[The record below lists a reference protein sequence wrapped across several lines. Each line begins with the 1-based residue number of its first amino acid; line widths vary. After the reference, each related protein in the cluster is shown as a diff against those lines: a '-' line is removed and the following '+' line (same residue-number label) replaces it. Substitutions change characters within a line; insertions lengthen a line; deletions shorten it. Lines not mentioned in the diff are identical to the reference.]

1 LNEHDAA
8 DPLIGRTIGDAYVV
22 QQLVGVGGM
31 GRVYRAEQRA
41 LSRVVAIKVVHRHL
55 LGDRDSI
62 SRFYTEARAASS
74 LNHPNSVSVF
84 DFGRTDDG
92 VMYLVM
98 EYLRGKDLARIMHE
112 EGPLPLTRIIEI
124 GIGVLGALGEA
135 HARGVVHRD
144 LKPENIIIE
153 RLRGGTDLVKVVDFG
168 LAKVRGIE
176 PAEAARGL
184 VAGTPDYMA
193 PEQARALEVDGR
205 SDLYALGV
213 VLFELLSGRLPFIDD
228 TPAKVMTRHVM
239 EAPPNPAQIAPYRG
253 IPESFVEVVLK
264 ALAKEPKNRFSDADD
279 MTRALMRA
287 GVSLRTTGERARC
300 PSCGAMN
307 ETRRAFCGDCGRRLS
322 PAPPSPLASVRSKR
336 TPSERRLLG
345 REKALRALLDPLERA
360 RTGLTAAYLTGELGL
375 GKTRFL
381 QELGQ
386 HAEREGSVVVHAGP
400 HPSGALVAYGPIR
413 QAVAALLNVPE
424 ERLLQLAEDEALFR
438 PGLAR
443 AGMFE
448 LITPEGVPGREGV
461 SRHQAVAAAVARAF
475 ELAATRATDGR
486 IVLLVDDVTRCDGL
500 SADVLVALPQHAQ
513 DMKVLVVMASHVPLP
528 LRSEWVGA
536 HIVLEGVE
544 RDAIDDLLSP
554 DAVEAVMARGALPL
568 YLEQLRAL
576 HWEKTQ
582 EEPEPPSL
590 AECVMR
596 RLALLDLGSRR
607 VLQAVAVLGERVQ
620 FRALERLVDAEQLA
634 VLSRL
639 CESGFLN
646 QTDDGY
652 EFTHPYLR
660 DLAAA
665 STPAETRKIL
675 HASALEFSSQTGEAL
690 EVRAEH
696 AFRSGDV
703 ITALMLLERAGQ
715 EGLKRG
721 DPAVALVAFRHGL
734 ELARRTL
741 LETGD
746 EALDPAI
753 VSFSRQLGESMLW
766 SGQVTGAA
774 GVLNE
779 AFQLAGPSSL
789 ERARMTMLLGRVAER
804 RDKPREAARQLGLA
818 AELAHKL
825 ENPVLEARSRW
836 ALSRVRKAEGDTLGA
851 VNALTAAAERLIEAE
866 PNSARRAQVELELGE
881 LLVDMGDIE
890 AATDHLER
898 ALDLARDGDWAA
910 IAAGALGVL
919 ASIDELSG
927 QRTQAGRRYR
937 EATRLAAGA
946 GDAKGHERWRR
957 AAATLAAG

>member
-1 LNEHDAA
+1 
-8 DPLIGRTIGDAYVV
+8 
-22 QQLVGVGGM
+22 
-31 GRVYRAEQRA
+31 
-41 LSRVVAIKVVHRHL
+41 
-55 LGDRDSI
+55 
-62 SRFYTEARAASS
+62 
-74 LNHPNSVSVF
+74 
-84 DFGRTDDG
+84 
-92 VMYLVM
+92 
-98 EYLRGKDLARIMHE
+98 
-112 EGPLPLTRIIEI
+112 
-124 GIGVLGALGEA
+124 
-135 HARGVVHRD
+135 
-144 LKPENIIIE
+144 
-153 RLRGGTDLVKVVDFG
+153 
-168 LAKVRGIE
+168 
-176 PAEAARGL
+176 
-184 VAGTPDYMA
+184 
-193 PEQARALEVDGR
+193 
-205 SDLYALGV
+205 
-213 VLFELLSGRLPFIDD
+213 
-228 TPAKVMTRHVM
+228 
-239 EAPPNPAQIAPYRG
+239 
-253 IPESFVEVVLK
+253 
-264 ALAKEPKNRFSDADD
+264 
-279 MTRALMRA
+279 
-287 GVSLRTTGERARC
+287 
-300 PSCGAMN
+300 MN
-307 ETRRAFCGDCGRRLS
+307 ETQRAFCGDCGRRLS
-322 PAPPSPLASVRSKR
+322 PAPPSPLASVRSKL

-345 REKALRALLDPLERA
+345 REGALRALLDPLERA
-360 RTGLTAAYLTGELGL
+360 RTALSAAYLTGELGV

-386 HAEREGSVVVHAGP
+386 HAEREGSVVIHAGP
-400 HPSGALVAYGPIR
+400 HPSGSLVAYGPIR

-424 ERLLQLAEDEALFR
+424 SRLLQLAEDEGLFR

-448 LITPEGVPGREGV
+448 LIAPEGVPGREGA
-461 SRHQAVAAAVARAF
+461 SRHQAVAAAMARAF
-475 ELAATRATDGR
+475 ELAATRAVDGR
-486 IVLLVDDVTRCDGL
+486 VVLLVDDLMRCDGL
-500 SADVLVALPQHAQ
+500 SADVLAALPAHAQ
-513 DMKVLVVMASHVPLP
+513 GMKVLVVMASNTPLA
-528 LRSEWVGA
+528 LASKWVGTNVV
-536 HIVLEGVE
+536 IEGVARE
-544 RDAIDDLLSP
+544 AIDDLLSEG
-554 DAVEAVMARGALPL
+554 AVDAVMARGALPL

-576 HWEKTQ
+576 HWETTPD
-582 EEPEPPSL
+582 EPEPPSL

-596 RLALLDLGSRR
+596 RLALVDLGSRR
-607 VLQAVAVLGERVQ
+607 VLQAVAVLGERVA
-620 FRALERLVDAEQLA
+620 FRAIERLVDPDQLA
-634 VLSRL
+634 VLPRL
-639 CESGFLN
+639 CESGFLT

-660 DLAAA
+660 DLVAA
-665 STPAETRKIL
+665 STPAETRKTL
-675 HASALEFSSQTGEAL
+675 HASALELSSQSGDAL

-779 AFQLAGPSSL
+779 ALQLAGPSSL

-851 VNALTAAAERLIEAE
+851 VNALTAAAERLVEAE
-866 PNSARRAQVELELGE
+866 PNSPRRAQVELELGE
-881 LLVDMGDIE
+881 LLVDIGDIE

-898 ALDLARDGDWAA
+898 ALDLSRDGEWSA

-919 ASIDELSG
+919 GSIDELSG
-927 QRTQAGRRYR
+927 QKMQASRRYR

-946 GDAKGHERWRR
+946 GDARGYDRWRR
-957 AAATLAAG
+957 AAAALTSL